1 MSENN
6 AQIVLMIIRML
17 RSGGIELTNDPS
29 QTRYL
34 RDIQVELRELSSQT
48 TDPNITFL
56 LFFIPLLID
65 DIYFNLVGDIVGI
78 ETDILDKYRKD
89 VFFQLG
95 DTFLK
100 LAFSLE
106 RNELNYIYEIYRDSV
121 VAYLRTVIDLNR
133 KSEENLV
140 R

>member
-1 MSENN
+1 MSETD
-6 AQIVLMIIRML
+6 AQIDLMIIRML
-17 RSGGIELTNDPS
+17 RSGGKELTHDPS

-65 DIYFNLVGDIVGI
+65 DIYYNLVGDIVGI

-89 VFFQLG
+89 VFYQLG

-106 RNELNYIYEIYRDSV
+106 RKELNYLYDIYRDSV